1 MENQKNVN
9 LIKLQGLSDSQLIE
23 RIQKSPQKV
32 EEKKNR
38 LTAKIKE
45 LELQIAAYSKYR
57 AEDASACKKI
67 LEERQKAKASL
78 PKGGNVQSQAKVA

>member
-23 RIQKSPQKV
+23 RIQKSPQKA

-57 AEDASACKKI
+57 SEDVVACKKI
-67 LEERQKAKASL
+67 LEERQKAKAAL